1 MSFIFTQP
9 KAIGKKKHSSE
20 NQQLLDELD
29 TYMLE
34 EVAEWNAALTQFWTD
49 QATAITYKEMQ
60 GMIEAGEVSQ
70 EVLEDWKRD
79 YAVLVKEN
87 LKDKWMKAI
96 INGQKKQPLLNN
108 MAEQQFQFNEADK
121 RVEEW
126 IWTRSG
132 RLITE
137 MAGEQRRAIQHIIEM
152 ETTGYTSAG
161 ELARMIRPCIGLTTR
176 QTVANKRYYDRL
188 KEKLRADHPRMKE
201 STIVSRAQEA
211 QRKYAK
217 KQLRYRAQ
225 TIAHTE
231 LAEAYNQGADF
242 GIRQAQEKGYI
253 GHVRKVWVTAREF
266 LYDNGKNRVCQYCE
280 AVEGVK
286 KELDE
291 YFNLGKCGLKKIP
304 PAHPRCRCVVKYVEV
319 EVEGDGQ

>member
-1 MSFIFTQP
+1 MSIIFTAP
-9 KAIGKKKHSSE
+9 KPLGKKEHSPE

-29 TYMLE
+29 NYMLE
-34 EVAEWNAALTQFWTD
+34 EEAEWNVILTQFWTD
-49 QATAITYKEMQ
+49 QATAITYKEIEE
-60 GMIEAGEVSQ
+60 MIEAGEISSK
-70 EVLEDWKRD
+70 VLEDWESD
-79 YAVLVKEN
+79 YAVLGEN
-87 LKDKWMKAI
+87 LKCRWLKAI
-96 INGQKKQPLLNN
+96 INGQKKQSLLDSLP
-108 MAEQQFQFNEADK
+108 EQFQFNKAEK
-121 RVEEW
+121 RVKEW

-137 MAGEQRRAIQHIIEM
+137 MAGEQRRAIQSIIEM
-152 ETTGYTSAG
+152 EATGFTSAS
-161 ELARMIRPCIGLTTR
+161 ELARMIRPCIGLTAR
-176 QTVANKRYYDRL
+176 QTVANKRYYDSL

-225 TIAHTE
+225 TIAYTE

-266 LYDNGKNRVCQYCE
+266 LYSDGKNRVCQFCE
-280 AVEGVK
+280 AVEGVEK
-286 KELDE
+286 
-291 YFNLGKCGLKKIP
+291 
-304 PAHPRCRCVVKYVEV
+304 
-319 EVEGDGQ
+319 

>member
-34 EVAEWNAALTQFWTD
+34 EEAEWNAALTQFWTD

-96 INGQKKQPLLNN
+96 INGPKKQPLLNN

-121 RVEEW
+121 RV
-126 IWTRSG
+126 
-132 RLITE
+132 
-137 MAGEQRRAIQHIIEM
+137 
-152 ETTGYTSAG
+152 
-161 ELARMIRPCIGLTTR
+161 
-176 QTVANKRYYDRL
+176 
-188 KEKLRADHPRMKE
+188 
-201 STIVSRAQEA
+201 
-211 QRKYAK
+211 
-217 KQLRYRAQ
+217 
-225 TIAHTE
+225 
-231 LAEAYNQGADF
+231 
-242 GIRQAQEKGYI
+242 
-253 GHVRKVWVTAREF
+253 
-266 LYDNGKNRVCQYCE
+266 
-280 AVEGVK
+280 
-286 KELDE
+286 
-291 YFNLGKCGLKKIP
+291 
-304 PAHPRCRCVVKYVEV
+304 
-319 EVEGDGQ
+319 

>member
-1 MSFIFTQP
+1 MSFLFTKP
-9 KAIGKKKHSSE
+9 KHIGKKKHSSE

-29 TYMLE
+29 KYMLE
-34 EVAEWNAALTQFWTD
+34 EEAEWNATLTQFWTD
-49 QATAITYKEMQ
+49 QATAITYNELQ
-60 GMIEAGEVSQ
+60 EMIEAGEVSQ

-79 YAVLVKEN
+79 YEVLVKEN

-108 MAEQQFQFNEADK
+108 LEEKQFQFNAAEE
-121 RVEEW
+121 RVKEW

-137 MAGEQRRAIQHIIEM
+137 MAGEQRRAIQNIIEM
-152 ETTGYTSAG
+152 EITGYTSAG

-176 QTVANKRYYDRL
+176 QTAANKRYYDSL

-201 STIVSRAQEA
+201 STIVGRAQEA

-231 LAEAYNQGADF
+231 LAEAFNQGADF

-253 GHVRKVWVTAREF
+253 GHVKKVWVTAREF
-266 LYDNGKNRVCQYCE
+266 MYVGVKNRVCQYCE
-280 AVEGVK
+280 AIEGVT
-286 KELDE
+286 KEMDE
-291 YFNLGKCGLKKIP
+291 YFDLGKCGLKKIP

-319 EVEGDGQ
+319 EGDGQ